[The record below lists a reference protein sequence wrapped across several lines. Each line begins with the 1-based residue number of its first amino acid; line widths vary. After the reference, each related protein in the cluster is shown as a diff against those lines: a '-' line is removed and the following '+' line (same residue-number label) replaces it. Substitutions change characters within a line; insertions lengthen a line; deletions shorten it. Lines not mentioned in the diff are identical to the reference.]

1 MRPKRRQRFDR
12 STCQTVR
19 SKKRAALEERLRSLK
34 GGVKQSGQWPL
45 TIQRL
50 DRRDFSPPWLSKYEA
65 ADRAQRRP
73 VHTLHPR
80 SQLLNRDAAATSIDR
95 FRSISAFVR
104 VISASSAATRSRS
117 STSPCVSIG
126 SPTVIVLAGR
136 GRSSSQFISCSVA
149 MPVVPDT
156 ERATA
161 RPVSQS
167 LVSRSRAGLDRMGDA
182 VEAEHD
188 RMPR

>member
-1 MRPKRRQRFDR
+1 MRPKKRQGFDR
-12 STCQTVR
+12 TKCQTFH

-50 DRRDFSPPWLSKYEA
+50 DRRDLSPPWLSNYEA
-65 ADRAQRRP
+65 PDRAHSRP
-73 VHTLHPR
+73 VHILRPR
-80 SQLLNRDAAATSIDR
+80 SQLLNSDAAAISIDR
-95 FRSISAFVR
+95 FRSISALVR

-117 STSPCVSIG
+117 SASPCVSIG
-126 SPTVIVLAGR
+126 SPTVIVLAGL

-149 MPVVPDT
+149 MPVIPAT

-167 LVSRSRAGLDRMGDA
+167 LVSRSRAGLVSR
-182 VEAEHD
+182 
-188 RMPR
+188 R